1 MRYLS
6 LVLLSPTL
14 LVLIWLY
21 WTFPKGATP
30 WRRAYD
36 VIVIGMTLSA
46 CVFVNLQIDSAVA
59 VPGVDAFGRQS
70 GQIWSQV
77 KPALCGYG
85 VSTLLLG
92 AGLLIRSILWRG
104 KAASSTVH

>member
-6 LVLLSPTL
+6 LALLSPTL

-21 WTFPKGATP
+21 WTFPKGAASW
-30 WRRAYD
+30 WRRVYD
-36 VIVIGMTLSA
+36 VVVVTVTLSA
-46 CVFVNLQIDSAVA
+46 CVFVAMQVDAAAVSTA
-59 VPGVDAFGRQS
+59 DAFGRQS

-92 AGLLIRSILWRG
+92 AGVLIRAALWCRPSARR
-104 KAASSTVH
+104 AAS